1 MHLLCIGKTSHSLNF
16 KWRAVIKN
24 NRMCGASGDL
34 HATASDG
41 REEAVR
47 PGSTQAESDSV
58 LEHTV
63 RLSCFPALSAARHYV
78 GARLSFH
85 NNCLAYD
92 RDVTTSEY

>member
-58 LEHTV
+58 LEQQQQ
-63 RLSCFPALSAARHYV
+63 SDSAAFQHSLQHGITLVHGCHFITIAWRMT
-78 GARLSFH
+78 A
-85 NNCLAYD
+85 
-92 RDVTTSEY
+92 T